1 VKEIESP
8 IDFRKAWALVL
19 RDIYNWTSYK
29 SQVVTGI
36 GTAVIGIASWGFL
49 GTFNSASVPEY
60 NTNYVSFLLSGVLLS
75 TVLLPASG
83 VSTRFSPWTLESII
97 MTGINTPTYV
107 LGSLGWGYTLS
118 LIFFIP
124 QLFLCLFLFPFHF
137 GVNFVSL
144 LVAVPI
150 SAVMMLAL
158 GIISSGL
165 RLVTKVTDPFTW
177 FLGIAQNLL
186 AGMTFPIQHLN
197 SVYPNLSD
205 ASWLLPQ
212 TWVYHI
218 MRLSIL
224 GSGSLTSASVALAFG
239 EASAY
244 ALVLLFL
251 SIRVFRWGLKR
262 AKQEGT
268 LGWY

>member
-1 VKEIESP
+1 MESP
-8 IDFRKAWALVL
+8 IDFKKAWALVI
-19 RDIYNWTSYK
+19 RDIHNWTSYK
-29 SQVVTGI
+29 SQVVTSI
-36 GTAVIGIASWGFL
+36 GSALIGVASWGFL
-49 GTFNSASVPEY
+49 GTFNSAPVPEY

-83 VSTRFSPWTLESII
+83 VNSRFTPWTLESIL

-118 LIFFIP
+118 VVFFIP
-124 QLFLCLFLFPFHF
+124 QLLVCLLLFPFHLSI
-137 GVNFVSL
+137 NIVSL
-144 LVAVPI
+144 LVSIPI
-150 SAVMMLAL
+150 SAAMMLAL

-165 RLVTKVTDPFTW
+165 RLVTKVTDPITW

-186 AGMTFPIQHLN
+186 AGMTFPIEHLN

-205 ASWLLPQ
+205 VSWLLPQ

-218 MRLSIL
+218 MRISIL
-224 GSGSLTSASVALAFG
+224 EAGSLASLDIALAFA
-239 EASAY
+239 EAAAY
-244 ALVLLFL
+244 AAVLMFL
-251 SIRVFRWGLKR
+251 SVRIFRWGLQR

-268 LGWY
+268 LGWS